1 MEPIQSLQE
10 SQSHS
15 HSFILFSFFSVEQK
29 AVLSGEEQERKITT
43 YEEAMNKIKDT
54 TGVSDIK
61 EVVQRFLSQG
71 ETQKHLEQL
80 KTNNEKMLVRL
91 KEEKVW
97 EVCYPLCGAKFWV
110 GHLFIIII
118 VNFLSYWTLHLCSYF
133 RNVLYPMSLSTAFL
147 VFPSILPSWTFFPN
161 LSFRFR

>member
-1 MEPIQSLQE
+1 MNQTLTVTCIDI
-10 SQSHS
+10 
-15 HSFILFSFFSVEQK
+15 SFGISAVYHLLVWSFMHDTYMYAFLPPNKQNFFSCPLVEQK

-91 KEEKVW
+91 KEEKV
-97 EVCYPLCGAKFWV
+97 PFQGLCLLWGRGILKNFSFRLNFLLIFV
-110 GHLFIIII
+110 YLFLCLFIKM
-118 VNFLSYWTLHLCSYF
+118 LYALTL
-133 RNVLYPMSLSTAFL
+133 
-147 VFPSILPSWTFFPN
+147 
-161 LSFRFR
+161 

>member
-1 MEPIQSLQE
+1 MQRY
-10 SQSHS
+10 
-15 HSFILFSFFSVEQK
+15 LFSHPIKQNLFSCPLVEQK

-43 YEEAMNKIKDT
+43 YEDAMNKIKDT

-91 KEEKVW
+91 KEEKVQQLLDLSSCWSW
-97 EVCYPLCGAKFWV
+97 ENAQYVSWSFSCNVLFC
-110 GHLFIIII
+110 LFICLL
-118 VNFLSYWTLHLCSYF
+118 NFSHVITLQEKLRMEYEEMKYSGEAKLSRYNS
-133 RNVLYPMSLSTAFL
+133 N
-147 VFPSILPSWTFFPN
+147 
-161 LSFRFR
+161 

>member
-1 MEPIQSLQE
+1 MQRY
-10 SQSHS
+10 
-15 HSFILFSFFSVEQK
+15 LFSHPIKQNLFSCPLVEQK

-43 YEEAMNKIKDT
+43 YEDAMNKIKDT

-91 KEEKVW
+91 KEEKVQQLLDLSSCWSW
-97 EVCYPLCGAKFWV
+97 ENAQYVPWSFSCHVLFC
-110 GHLFIIII
+110 LFICLL
-118 VNFLSYWTLHLCSYF
+118 NFSHVITLQEKLRMEYEEMKYSGEAKLSRYNS
-133 RNVLYPMSLSTAFL
+133 N
-147 VFPSILPSWTFFPN
+147 
-161 LSFRFR
+161 

>member
-1 MEPIQSLQE
+1 MQRY
-10 SQSHS
+10 
-15 HSFILFSFFSVEQK
+15 LFSHPTKQNLFSCPLVEQK

-43 YEEAMNKIKDT
+43 YEDAMNKIKDT

-91 KEEKVW
+91 KEEKVQFQGLGLFW
-97 EVCYPLCGAKFWV
+97 YCGILRNPAFR
-110 GHLFIIII
+110 LIFLLILRRFMI
-118 VNFLSYWTLHLCSYF
+118 V
-133 RNVLYPMSLSTAFL
+133 
-147 VFPSILPSWTFFPN
+147 
-161 LSFRFR
+161 

>member
-1 MEPIQSLQE
+1 MCHNKLYSHLQANKPN
-10 SQSHS
+10 
-15 HSFILFSFFSVEQK
+15 LFSCPSVEQK

-91 KEEKVW
+91 KEEKVF
-97 EVCYPLCGAKFWV
+97 VTRM
-110 GHLFIIII
+110 GHFG
-118 VNFLSYWTLHLCSYF
+118 FLS
-133 RNVLYPMSLSTAFL
+133 FL
-147 VFPSILPSWTFFPN
+147 ERVAKSGP
-161 LSFRFR
+161 

>member
-1 MEPIQSLQE
+1 MQVLKLKIRTILIISFVNKELYLELSAATQTFLTEKQE
-10 SQSHS
+10 RN
-15 HSFILFSFFSVEQK
+15 LLCYFFTVEQK

-80 KTNNEKMLVRL
+80 KTNNEKMLARL
-91 KEEKVW
+91 KEEKV
-97 EVCYPLCGAKFWV
+97 YSD
-110 GHLFIIII
+110 HNQI
-118 VNFLSYWTLHLCSYF
+118 
-133 RNVLYPMSLSTAFL
+133 
-147 VFPSILPSWTFFPN
+147 
-161 LSFRFR
+161 

>member
-1 MEPIQSLQE
+1 MQSLQE

-80 KTNNEKMLVRL
+80 KTNNDKMLVRL

-97 EVCYPLCGAKFWV
+97 KVCYPLCGAKFWV

-118 VNFLSYWTLHLCSYF
+118 VNFLSYWTLHL
-133 RNVLYPMSLSTAFL
+133 
-147 VFPSILPSWTFFPN
+147 
-161 LSFRFR
+161 

>member
-1 MEPIQSLQE
+1 MYAFLPPNKQN
-10 SQSHS
+10 
-15 HSFILFSFFSVEQK
+15 FFSCPVVEQK

-91 KEEKVW
+91 KEEKV
-97 EVCYPLCGAKFWV
+97 PFQGLCLLWCRSILKNFSFRLNFLLIFV
-110 GHLFIIII
+110 YLFLCLFIKM
-118 VNFLSYWTLHLCSYF
+118 LLYALTL
-133 RNVLYPMSLSTAFL
+133 
-147 VFPSILPSWTFFPN
+147 
-161 LSFRFR
+161 

>member
-1 MEPIQSLQE
+1 MQNKI
-10 SQSHS
+10 
-15 HSFILFSFFSVEQK
+15 FYVSVEQK

-91 KEEKVW
+91 KEEKVQKDCDRW
-97 EVCYPLCGAKFWV
+97 FYLP
-110 GHLFIIII
+110 LFIEPNKTGCSPFAWIF
-118 VNFLSYWTLHLCSYF
+118 FL
-133 RNVLYPMSLSTAFL
+133 
-147 VFPSILPSWTFFPN
+147 
-161 LSFRFR
+161 

>member
-1 MEPIQSLQE
+1 MLRY
-10 SQSHS
+10 
-15 HSFILFSFFSVEQK
+15 LFSHPTKQNLFSCLLVEQK

-43 YEEAMNKIKDT
+43 YEDAMNKIKDT

-91 KEEKVW
+91 KEEKVQFQGLGLFW
-97 EVCYPLCGAKFWV
+97 YCGILRNPDFRLIFLLILRKCIVRFT
-110 GHLFIIII
+110 II
-118 VNFLSYWTLHLCSYF
+118 
-133 RNVLYPMSLSTAFL
+133 
-147 VFPSILPSWTFFPN
+147 
-161 LSFRFR
+161 

>member
-1 MEPIQSLQE
+1 MYVWY
-10 SQSHS
+10 
-15 HSFILFSFFSVEQK
+15 LFLPPNKQTFFSCPVVEQK

-91 KEEKVW
+91 KEEKV
-97 EVCYPLCGAKFWV
+97 PFQGLG
-110 GHLFIIII
+110 L
-118 VNFLSYWTLHLCSYF
+118 L
-133 RNVLYPMSLSTAFL
+133 
-147 VFPSILPSWTFFPN
+147 
-161 LSFRFR
+161 

>member
-1 MEPIQSLQE
+1 MILKKTRQQQIYHDCSL
-10 SQSHS
+10 
-15 HSFILFSFFSVEQK
+15 VEQK

-97 EVCYPLCGAKFWV
+97 QGWSC
-110 GHLFIIII
+110 
-118 VNFLSYWTLHLCSYF
+118 N
-133 RNVLYPMSLSTAFL
+133 
-147 VFPSILPSWTFFPN
+147 N
-161 LSFRFR
+161 L

>member
-1 MEPIQSLQE
+1 M
-10 SQSHS
+10 
-15 HSFILFSFFSVEQK
+15 
-29 AVLSGEEQERKITT
+29 LSGEEQERKITT

-91 KEEKVW
+91 KEEKV
-97 EVCYPLCGAKFWV
+97 EKAGQCFYFM
-110 GHLFIIII
+110 
-118 VNFLSYWTLHLCSYF
+118 LSVKKDFVKSSVDL
-133 RNVLYPMSLSTAFL
+133 MSLRRPMAVLLRSVKL
-147 VFPSILPSWTFFPN
+147 
-161 LSFRFR
+161 

>member
-1 MEPIQSLQE
+1 MQRY
-10 SQSHS
+10 
-15 HSFILFSFFSVEQK
+15 LFSHPTKQNLSSCPLVEQK

-43 YEEAMNKIKDT
+43 YEDAMNKIKDT

-91 KEEKVW
+91 KEEKVQFQGLGILRN
-97 EVCYPLCGAKFWV
+97 PAFRP
-110 GHLFIIII
+110 I
-118 VNFLSYWTLHLCSYF
+118 FLL
-133 RNVLYPMSLSTAFL
+133 M
-147 VFPSILPSWTFFPN
+147 
-161 LSFRFR
+161 

>member
-1 MEPIQSLQE
+1 MYVWY
-10 SQSHS
+10 
-15 HSFILFSFFSVEQK
+15 LFLPPNKQTFFSCPVVEQK

-91 KEEKVW
+91 KEEKVPFQGLGLLW
-97 EVCYPLCGAKFWV
+97 CC
-110 GHLFIIII
+110 
-118 VNFLSYWTLHLCSYF
+118 N
-133 RNVLYPMSLSTAFL
+133 
-147 VFPSILPSWTFFPN
+147 ILKN
-161 LSFRFR
+161 LSVGLIYCCCRENTYYMLWSFSCKLFVYLCVCLFNCCQM

>member
-1 MEPIQSLQE
+1 MIAWSTKQQNLRLGKTHPNCYAQTLLENFFSLLFTWLNTYASYLFLPANIQ
-10 SQSHS
+10 H
-15 HSFILFSFFSVEQK
+15 LFSCPLVEQK

-91 KEEKVW
+91 KEEKVP
-97 EVCYPLCGAKFWV
+97 CQGLG
-110 GHLFIIII
+110 L
-118 VNFLSYWTLHLCSYF
+118 L
-133 RNVLYPMSLSTAFL
+133 
-147 VFPSILPSWTFFPN
+147 
-161 LSFRFR
+161 